1 MAYCLEAALDYARRG
16 YSVIPIKWKITQPI
30 GKGRN
35 RKDPLVH
42 WKEWQGRQ
50 ADETQIRQWWKI
62 WPEAGVG
69 IITGESSGILVIDAD
84 TYKGGTTDGMPPT
97 GMISNTGGGG
107 QHFVYK
113 MVPGARNNTSHV
125 THIDVRAEGG
135 YIVAPPSLHES
146 GNAYEWDPDEEPG
159 EIDLATILKLSPK
172 SKEAKTN
179 APAPALVNGAAH
191 TNAATQAGSSTW
203 VGDTQEYGL
212 AEGSRN
218 EGIANLAGYYAGK
231 GIVYEGVLQVCLGAN
246 SKSNP
251 PLDRSEVERTVRSI
265 CGREARKREDALK
278 QDIKSGVVEAPV
290 DDEDIELIGFDDYAL
305 KHGGKE
311 VQWLIPGFLTDN
323 TIGFIYGPPQSYKSW
338 IELDMAV
345 SIAQGT
351 PFLGIVKPARTG
363 PVVIFQQEDG
373 HPTTCER
380 IATIWAGRVG
390 LKKPRLED
398 GKFIWHAHKEAS
410 NILMYETRDFRL
422 DAPGAMAKLDR
433 MLTKVKPAA
442 VFMDPFYSL
451 VSLENNME
459 AAAPLMIQ
467 LKKLRDK
474 HSCTF
479 MLIHHTSKSSRG
491 SSNRDGLHG
500 SQFLSASNE
509 SSLALH
515 NIEGM
520 PRSGVIQP
528 RSKDGESRKPIR
540 VDYDIFD
547 GMSEEPGEWRF
558 NTRVSSLDEKGL
570 RELISPDRKI
580 EDNEHLNVPPDIVP
594 QISIDSGLT
603 PDEQQREDSVFA
615 LIAKASIG
623 PNEVARMPSQLASEF
638 ERIYNED
645 RIRMSADG
653 TRYEKVLTLRVA
665 GAI

>member
-1 MAYCLEAALDYARRG
+1 MTYCLEAAIEYCNRG
-16 YSVIPIKWKITQPI
+16 FSVIPIDWKLTHPI
-30 GKGRN
+30 GEGKN
-35 RKDPLVH
+35 RKKPLVQ
-42 WKEWQGRQ
+42 WVKWQGRI
-50 ADETQIRQWWKI
+50 ADEAQIRMWWKV
-62 WPEAGVG
+62 WPDAGVG
-69 IITGESSGILVIDAD
+69 IITGNTSGILVMDAD

-107 QHFVYK
+107 QHYIYK
-113 MVPGARNNTSHV
+113 MVPGARNNASNI

-146 GNAYEWDPDEEPG
+146 GNAYVWDPDEEPG
-159 EIDLATILKLSPK
+159 EIDLETIAKLSPK
-172 SKEAKTN
+172 PK
-179 APAPALVNGAAH
+179 APAPVNGAA
-191 TNAATQAGSSTW
+191 QSSGPLFS
-203 VGDTQEYGL
+203 GDHWLTDMARNGL
-212 AEGSRN
+212 QEGSRN
-218 EGIANLAGYYAGK
+218 DSITRLSGYMAGK
-231 GIVYEGVLQVCLGAN
+231 GKGYDEVLAKCNEVNVGSPN
-246 SKSNP
+246 
-251 PLDRSEVERTVRSI
+251 PLDPREVERTVRSI
-265 CGREARKREDALK
+265 CGKEARKREDALK
-278 QDIKSGVVEAPV
+278 QDIKSGAVEAPV
-290 DDEDIELIGFDDYAL
+290 DDEEIELTGFDAYAL

-311 VQWLIPGFLTDN
+311 VQWLIPGFLTDS

-363 PVVIFQQEDG
+363 PVIIFQQEDS
-373 HPTTCER
+373 HITTSER

-390 LKKPRLED
+390 LKKPKLDD
-398 GKFIWHAHKEAS
+398 GKFTWSCHKEAS
-410 NILMYETRDFRL
+410 NILIYEHRDFRL

-433 MLTKVKPAA
+433 MLAKYKPAA

-459 AAAPLMIQ
+459 AAAPLMIE

-474 HSCTF
+474 HSCAF
-479 MLIHHTSKSSRG
+479 MMVHHTSKSSRG

-520 PRSGVIQP
+520 SRSGVIQP
-528 RSKDGESRKPIR
+528 RSKDGEARKPIR

-547 GMSEEPGEWRF
+547 GMSDEPGEWRF
-558 NTRVSSLDEKGL
+558 NTRVSSLDEKGM

-580 EDNEHLNVPPDIVP
+580 EDDEHLIVPPNIMP
-594 QISIDSGLT
+594 QIDIQTQLT
-603 PDEQQREDSVFA
+603 PEEQRRENAVFEM
-615 LIAKASIG
+615 IEKASIG
-623 PNEVARMPSQLASEF
+623 VYQVNLMPGPIRAEFDRLCASGSIKFSE
-638 ERIYNED
+638 EKKV
-645 RIRMSADG
+645 
-653 TRYEKVLTLRVA
+653 YEKVLTLRVA

>member
-1 MAYCLEAALDYARRG
+1 MTYALDAALGYSKDG
-16 YSVIPIKWKITQPI
+16 YSVIPISPN
-30 GKGRN
+30 GKM
-35 RKDPLVH
+35 KKPLVN
-42 WKEWQGRQ
+42 WTEWQTRR
-50 ADETQIRQWWKI
+50 ADETQIRNWWKVF
-62 WPEAGVG
+62 PKAGVG
-69 IITGESSGILVIDAD
+69 IVTGKISNLVVMDIDP
-84 TYKGGTTDGMPPT
+84 KHGGTDEGFPPT
-97 GMISNTGGGG
+97 SRVVATGGGG
-107 QHFVYK
+107 QHHYYTYTE
-113 MVPGARNNTSHV
+113 GARNRTGDNGV
-125 THIDVRAEGG
+125 DVRAEGG
-135 YIVAPPSLHES
+135 YVVAPPSMHES
-146 GNAYEWDPDEEPG
+146 GNPYEWDLLDEPG
-159 EIDLATILKLSPK
+159 PITVAQTVALSP
-172 SKEAKTN
+172 SKATHENLNGHA
-179 APAPALVNGAAH
+179 NGADHAPLFDQYAPKTFLTDH
-191 TNAATQAGSSTW
+191 A
-203 VGDTQEYGL
+203 
-212 AEGSRN
+212 AEGGRN
-218 EGIANLAGYYAGK
+218 DAVTREAGYYSGK
-231 GIVYEGVLQVCLGAN
+231 GIAEEMVLSICLNKNAVSPN
-246 SKSNP
+246 
-251 PLDRSEVERTVRSI
+251 PLDPREVERTVKSI
-265 CGREARKREDALK
+265 CGMEARKQADATK
-278 QDIKSGVVEAPV
+278 AAIKSGAIEAPV
-290 DDEDIELIGFDDYAL
+290 DDDDIELIGFDAYAL

-351 PFLGIVKPARTG
+351 SFLGIVKPARTG
-363 PVVIFQQEDG
+363 PVIIFQQEDG

-380 IATIWAGRVG
+380 IATIWAGRTG

-410 NILMYETRDFRL
+410 NILMYEARDFRL

-528 RSKDGESRKPIR
+528 RSKDGEARNPIR

-547 GMSEEPGEWRF
+547 GMSEDPGEWRF
-558 NTRVSSLDEKGL
+558 NTRISALDEKSM
-570 RELISPDRKI
+570 RELISPDRKL
-580 EDNEHLNVPPDIVP
+580 EDDEHLIVPPNIMP
-594 QISIDSGLT
+594 QIDIQTQLT
-603 PDEQQREDSVFA
+603 PDEQKREDVVFA
-615 LIAKASIG
+615 LLDKADIG
-623 PNEVARMPSQLASEF
+623 AYQVTSMPSPIRAVFDKLCA
-638 ERIYNED
+638 ED
-645 RIRMSADG
+645 RIRLGDDNK
-653 TRYEKVLTLRVA
+653 TYHKVLTLRVA

>member
-1 MAYCLEAALDYARRG
+1 MTYALDAALGYVKDG
-16 YSVIPIKWKITQPI
+16 YSIIPIS
-30 GKGRN
+30 GRGTM
-35 RKDPLVH
+35 KKPLVR
-42 WKEWQGRQ
+42 WEEWQIRK
-50 ADETQIRQWWKI
+50 ADETQVRSWWKLF
-62 WPEAGVG
+62 PDAGVG
-69 IITGESSGILVIDAD
+69 IVTGKLSGLVVMDVD
-84 TYKGGTTDGMPPT
+84 PKHGGTDEGFPATDMVV
-97 GMISNTGGGG
+97 STGGGG
-107 QHFVYK
+107 QHHYYK
-113 MVPGARNNTSHV
+113 YIEGARNRTGDNGV
-125 THIDVRAEGG
+125 DVRAEGG
-135 YIVAPPSLHES
+135 YVVAPPSKHQS
-146 GNAYEWDPDEEPG
+146 GGTYEWDLDDNPGDITVDETV
-159 EIDLATILKLSPK
+159 ALSPSK
-172 SKEAKTN
+172 SEREKMNGYANSVDGSPLFAHQQRETWLTDH
-179 APAPALVNGAAH
+179 APEGTRNDAVTRH
-191 TNAATQAGSSTW
+191 AGFYS
-203 VGDTQEYGL
+203 
-212 AEGSRN
+212 
-218 EGIANLAGYYAGK
+218 GK
-231 GIVYEGVLQVCLGAN
+231 GIAAELVLDICLNKNAMSPN
-246 SKSNP
+246 
-251 PLDRSEVERTVRSI
+251 PLDPREVERTVKSI

-380 IATIWAGRVG
+380 IATIWAGRTG

-398 GKFIWHAHKEAS
+398 GKLIWYAHKEAS